1 MRKSLSSLTNEIM
14 IIINESKKDDKVD
27 ADGDGIPDA
36 KQISG
41 RELMK
46 RKVKLV
52 LTKMDPEKVNTA
64 IASIYKGVLNICI
77 ILAGFIIRYFLK
89 LSDSNTIYSLLNY
102 ALVWMSVLAVLTIQ
116 FARTIALALTIAE
129 FSKSFMDR
137 FILPILKKATPDEYQ
152 VCCCCIQSLYLL

>member
-1 MRKSLSSLTNEIM
+1 MRKSLSSLTNDIM

-41 RELMK
+41 RELIK

-64 IASIYKGVLNICI
+64 IASIYKGVLNILCI
-77 ILAGFIIRYFLK
+77 ILAVFIIRYFLK
-89 LSDSNTIYSLLNY
+89 LSDSNTIYSLLM
-102 ALVWMSVLAVLTIQ
+102 L
-116 FARTIALALTIAE
+116 
-129 FSKSFMDR
+129 
-137 FILPILKKATPDEYQ
+137 
-152 VCCCCIQSLYLL
+152 